1 MGDVRSVL
9 AEVKPRLAAL
19 LDELVAKGADRLSI
33 VYVMEKEVAALRDGP
48 PAEARKKDA
57 EEPSN
62 DWPAADRR

>member
-1 MGDVRSVL
+1 
-9 AEVKPRLAAL
+9 
-19 LDELVAKGADRLSI
+19 VAKGADRLSI